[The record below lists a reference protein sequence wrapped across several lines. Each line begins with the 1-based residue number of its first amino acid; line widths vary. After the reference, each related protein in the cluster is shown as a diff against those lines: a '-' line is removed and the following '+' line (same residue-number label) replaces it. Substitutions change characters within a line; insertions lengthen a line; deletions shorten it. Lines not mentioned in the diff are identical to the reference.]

1 MLFRNFFKTKLNA
14 STDYLVIFII
24 INLGVFVMSVISG
37 VSTYRNNLSSNHQS
51 LEREALKAENIIT
64 EAINEHS
71 WQIRSLADKIMKTN
85 DNLVEINHIITSHNK
100 LDSKSNFDQFLNQKD
115 LFWVDKNDNVVIKNK
130 VGILRYPQKISD
142 TYEVFNSRKN
152 SWKLII
158 SEDMPHF
165 QNDYTL
171 ILTSFG
177 VTDENGKY
185 MGSIVS
191 SIDVNLI
198 QDLLIKNLPTSTGNL
213 AILGSHN
220 NHIAFQSNPK
230 EFISDT
236 NFFAYKFNS
245 IDYAKN
251 QSGYINKDLSE
262 QNTKY
267 SYYKKLPN
275 YPFTILAGYDHKLYQ
290 SQLLRLLLKT
300 IYPNIL
306 IGSIFLIILF
316 LFYKRTIKPVRKLS
330 EIAKK
335 IGSNDSFDDKF
346 PRKINSP
353 EIYELT
359 KALLR
364 IKHQRI
370 KLEKSNYEIT
380 TTKNQLEEAIEVIK
394 RSDLAQVDIIK
405 QIRKEIFK
413 NTDKVLKVINMMK
426 YNLRTHYTSESK
438 INLFLTESIEQEI
451 INITNFATDE
461 LNKEYVDIYH
471 IIDRVV
477 LSQGKEIEIRKIKL
491 SVIYN
496 KKLPKKVFVDQIR
509 LIQIL
514 SGILSKT
521 IRLLTEND
529 EIKIYVK
536 ISSKNKERNLSIK
549 IQDNGVGIG
558 FKEHIKD
565 MEKYGKKEENAIN
578 GIDIGIDTIEELV
591 NLHHGEIF
599 YNNKIHN
606 GSSTT
611 VIMPYAKKIKKSKPL
626 PPTTRKIT
634 NNIIQFPARN
644 RNA

>member
-14 STDYLVIFII
+14 STDYLIIFII
-24 INLGVFVMSVISG
+24 INLGVFVMSVTSG
-37 VSTYRNNLSSNHQS
+37 VSTYRNNLFSNHQS
-51 LEREALKAENIIT
+51 LEKEALMAENIIT

-71 WQIRSLADKIMKTN
+71 WQIRSLADKIMKTD
-85 DNLVEINHIITSHNK
+85 DNLAKINQIITSHNK

-130 VGILRYPQKISD
+130 VGILSYPQKIDD

-158 SEDMPHF
+158 SEDLPHF
-165 QNDYTL
+165 QNDYNL

-185 MGSIVS
+185 MGSIIS

-198 QDLLIKNLPTSTGNL
+198 QDLLIRNLPTSTGNL
-213 AILGSHN
+213 AILSSHN
-220 NHIAFQSNPK
+220 NHIAFQSNPEK
-230 EFISDT
+230 FVSDV
-236 NFFAYKFNS
+236 NFFAYKLNY
-245 IDYAKN
+245 IDSAKN

-262 QNTKY
+262 QNTRY

-275 YPFTILAGYDHKLYQ
+275 YPFTILVGYDHKLYQ

-306 IGSIFLIILF
+306 IGSIFLIMLF
-316 LFYKRTIKPVRKLS
+316 LFYKRTIKPVRDLS

-364 IKHQRI
+364 IKYQRI
-370 KLEKSNYEIT
+370 KLEKSNQKIT
-380 TTKNQLEEAIEVIK
+380 TTKDQLEEAIEVIK
-394 RSDLAQVDIIK
+394 RSDLAQIEIIK

-413 NTDKVLKVINMMK
+413 NTGKVLKVINMMK
-426 YNLRTHYTSESK
+426 YNLETHVTSESK
-438 INLFLTESIEQEI
+438 INLFLAKSIEQEI

-471 IIDRVV
+471 IVDRVV
-477 LSQGKEIEIRKIKL
+477 LSQEKEIKIRKIKL
-491 SVIYN
+491 DVSCD

-514 SGILSKT
+514 SGILNKT
-521 IRLLTEND
+521 VKLLAEGN
-529 EIKIYVK
+529 EIKISVR
-536 ISSKNKERNLSIK
+536 IAVKNKERNLAIK

-565 MEKYGKKEENAIN
+565 MEKYGKKEENAVN
-578 GIDIGIDTIEELV
+578 GIDIGIDTIEELID
-591 NLHHGEIF
+591 LHHGEIF
-599 YNNKIHN
+599 YDNKIHQ

-611 VIMPYAKKIKKSKPL
+611 IIIPYTKKVKKTKPL
-626 PPTTRKIT
+626 PSINKKTA
-634 NNIIQFPARN
+634 NNIIQFPVKIRDV
-644 RNA
+644 

>member
-1 MLFRNFFKTKLNA
+1 MLFRNFLKTKINA

-24 INLGVFVMSVISG
+24 INLGVFVMSVTSG
-37 VSTYRNNLSSNHQS
+37 ISTYRNNLSSNHQS
-51 LEREALKAENIIT
+51 LEKEALKAENIIT
-64 EAINEHS
+64 EAINEHA

-85 DNLVEINHIITSHNK
+85 NSLAKINQIITSHNK

-130 VGILRYPQKISD
+130 VGILSYPQKIAD

-158 SEDMPHF
+158 SEDLPHF
-165 QNDYTL
+165 QNDYNL

-198 QDLLIKNLPTSTGNL
+198 QDLLIKNLPTDTGNL
-213 AILGSHN
+213 AILSSRN
-220 NHIAFQSNPK
+220 KHIAFQSNPE
-230 EFISDT
+230 EFVSDA
-236 NFFAYKFNS
+236 NFFAYKLND

-251 QSGYINKDLSE
+251 QSGYINQDLSE
-262 QNTKY
+262 QNTRY

-275 YPFTILAGYDHKLYQ
+275 YPFTILAGYDHKIYQ

-306 IGSIFLIILF
+306 IGSIFLIMLF
-316 LFYKRTIKPVRKLS
+316 LFYKRTIKPVRDLS

-359 KALLR
+359 RALLR
-364 IKHQRI
+364 IKYQRI
-370 KLEKSNYEIT
+370 KLEKSNQKIT
-380 TTKNQLEEAIEVIK
+380 TTKDQLEEAIEVIK
-394 RSDLAQVDIIK
+394 RSDLAQIEIIK

-413 NTDKVLKVINMMK
+413 NTGKVLKVINMMK
-426 YNLRTHYTSESK
+426 YNLETHVTSESK
-438 INLFLTESIEQEI
+438 INLFLAKSIEQEI

-471 IIDRVV
+471 IVDRVV
-477 LSQGKEIEIRKIKL
+477 LSQEKEIKIRKIKL
-491 SVIYN
+491 DVSCD

-514 SGILSKT
+514 SGILNKT
-521 IRLLTEND
+521 VKLLAEGD
-529 EIKIYVK
+529 KIKISVR
-536 ISSKNKERNLSIK
+536 IAIRNKERNLAIK

-565 MEKYGKKEENAIN
+565 MEKYGKKEENAVN
-578 GIDIGIDTIEELV
+578 GIDIGIDTIEELID
-591 NLHHGEIF
+591 LHHGEIF
-599 YNNKIHN
+599 YDNKIHQ

-611 VIMPYAKKIKKSKPL
+611 IIIPYTKKVKKTKPL
-626 PPTTRKIT
+626 PSINKKSA
-634 NNIIQFPARN
+634 NNIIQFPVRI
-644 RNA
+644 RDV

>member
-1 MLFRNFFKTKLNA
+1 MLFRNFLKTKINA

-24 INLGVFVMSVISG
+24 INLGVFVMSVTSG
-37 VSTYRNNLSSNHQS
+37 ISTYRNNLSSNHQS
-51 LEREALKAENIIT
+51 LEKEALKAENIIT
-64 EAINEHS
+64 EAINEHA

-85 DNLVEINHIITSHNK
+85 NNLAKINQIITSHNK

-130 VGILRYPQKISD
+130 VGILSYPQKIAD

-158 SEDMPHF
+158 SEDLPHF
-165 QNDYTL
+165 QNDYNL

-198 QDLLIKNLPTSTGNL
+198 QDLLIKNLPTDTGNL
-213 AILGSHN
+213 AILSSRN
-220 NHIAFQSNPK
+220 KHIAFQSNPE
-230 EFISDT
+230 EFVLDA
-236 NFFAYKFNS
+236 NFFAYKLND

-251 QSGYINKDLSE
+251 QNGYINQDLSE
-262 QNTKY
+262 RNTRY

-275 YPFTILAGYDHKLYQ
+275 YPFTILAGYDHKIYQ
-290 SQLLRLLLKT
+290 SRLIRLLLKT

-306 IGSIFLIILF
+306 IGSIFLIMLF
-316 LFYKRTIKPVRKLS
+316 LFYKRTIKPVRDLS

-359 KALLR
+359 RALLR
-364 IKHQRI
+364 IKYQRI
-370 KLEKSNYEIT
+370 KLEKSNQKIT
-380 TTKNQLEEAIEVIK
+380 TTKDQLEEAIEVIK
-394 RSDLAQVDIIK
+394 RSDLAQIEIIK

-413 NTDKVLKVINMMK
+413 NTGKVLKVINMMK
-426 YNLRTHYTSESK
+426 YNLETHVTSESK
-438 INLFLTESIEQEI
+438 INLFLAKSIEQEI

-471 IIDRVV
+471 IVDRVV
-477 LSQGKEIEIRKIKL
+477 LSQEKEIKIRKIKL
-491 SVIYN
+491 DVSCD

-514 SGILSKT
+514 SGILNKT
-521 IRLLTEND
+521 VKLLAEGD
-529 EIKIYVK
+529 KIKISVR
-536 ISSKNKERNLSIK
+536 IAIRNKERNLAIK

-565 MEKYGKKEENAIN
+565 MEKYGKKEENAVN
-578 GIDIGIDTIEELV
+578 GIDIGIDTIEELID
-591 NLHHGEIF
+591 LHHGEIF
-599 YNNKIHN
+599 YDNKIHQ

-611 VIMPYAKKIKKSKPL
+611 IIIPYTKKVKKTKPL
-626 PPTTRKIT
+626 PSINRKSA
-634 NNIIQFPARN
+634 NNIIQFPVRI
-644 RNA
+644 RDV

>member
-24 INLGVFVMSVISG
+24 INLGVFVMSVTSG

-51 LEREALKAENIIT
+51 LEKEALRAENIIT

-71 WQIRSLADKIMKTN
+71 WQIRSLADKIMKT
-85 DNLVEINHIITSHNK
+85 DNNLAKINQIITSHNK

-130 VGILRYPQKISD
+130 VGILSYPQKIAD

-158 SEDMPHF
+158 SEDLPHF
-165 QNDYTL
+165 QNDYNL

-213 AILGSHN
+213 AILSSHN
-220 NHIAFQSNPK
+220 NHIAFQSNPN
-230 EFISDT
+230 EFVSDA
-236 NFFAYKFNS
+236 NFFAYKLNN

-251 QSGYINKDLSE
+251 QSGYINQDLSE
-262 QNTKY
+262 QNTRY

-306 IGSIFLIILF
+306 IGSIFLIMLF
-316 LFYKRTIKPVRKLS
+316 LFYKRTIKPVRDLS

-364 IKHQRI
+364 IKYQRI
-370 KLEKSNYEIT
+370 KLEKSNQKIT
-380 TTKNQLEEAIEVIK
+380 TTKDQLEEAIEVIK
-394 RSDLAQVDIIK
+394 RSDLAQIEIIK

-413 NTDKVLKVINMMK
+413 NTGKVLKVINMMK
-426 YNLRTHYTSESK
+426 YNLETHVTSESK
-438 INLFLTESIEQEI
+438 INLFLAKSIEQEI

-471 IIDRVV
+471 IVDRVV
-477 LSQGKEIEIRKIKL
+477 LSQEKEIKIRKIKL
-491 SVIYN
+491 DVSCD

-514 SGILSKT
+514 SGILNKT
-521 IRLLTEND
+521 VKLLAEGD
-529 EIKIYVK
+529 KIKISVR
-536 ISSKNKERNLSIK
+536 IAIRNKERNLAIK

-565 MEKYGKKEENAIN
+565 MEKYGKKEENAVN
-578 GIDIGIDTIEELV
+578 GIDIGIDTIEELID
-591 NLHHGEIF
+591 LHHGEIF
-599 YNNKIHN
+599 YDNKIHQ

-611 VIMPYAKKIKKSKPL
+611 IIIPYTKKVKKTKPL
-626 PPTTRKIT
+626 PSINKKSA
-634 NNIIQFPARN
+634 NNIIQFPVRI
-644 RNA
+644 RDV

>member
-14 STDYLVIFII
+14 STDYLIIFII
-24 INLGVFVMSVISG
+24 INLGVFVMSVASG

-51 LEREALKAENIIT
+51 LEKEALKAENIIT

-71 WQIRSLADKIMKTN
+71 WQIRSLANKIMKTN
-85 DNLVEINHIITSHNK
+85 DNLVEINQIITSHNK

-130 VGILRYPQKISD
+130 VGILSYPQKIAD

-158 SEDMPHF
+158 SEDLPHF
-165 QNDYTL
+165 QNDYNL

-198 QDLLIKNLPTSTGNL
+198 QDLLIKNLPTNTGNL
-213 AILGSHN
+213 AILSSHN
-220 NHIAFQSNPK
+220 NHIAFQSNPE
-230 EFISDT
+230 EFVSDA
-236 NFFAYKFNS
+236 NFFAYKLND

-251 QSGYINKDLSE
+251 QSGYINQNLSE
-262 QNTKY
+262 QNTRY

-275 YPFTILAGYDHKLYQ
+275 YPFTILAGYDHKLYW

-306 IGSIFLIILF
+306 IGSIFLIMLF
-316 LFYKRTIKPVRKLS
+316 LFYKRTIKPVRELS

-335 IGSNDSFDDKF
+335 IGSNNSFDDKF

-353 EIYELT
+353 EILELT

-370 KLEKSNYEIT
+370 KLEKSNHKIT
-380 TTKNQLEEAIEVIK
+380 TTKDQLEESIEVIK
-394 RSDLAQVDIIK
+394 RSDLAQIEIIK

-413 NTDKVLKVINMMK
+413 NTGKVLKVINMMK
-426 YNLRTHYTSESK
+426 YNLETHVTSESK
-438 INLFLTESIEQEI
+438 INLFLAKSIEQEI

-471 IIDRVV
+471 IVDRVV
-477 LSQGKEIEIRKIKL
+477 LSQEKEVKIRKIRL
-491 SVIYN
+491 DVSCD

-514 SGILSKT
+514 SGILNKT
-521 IRLLTEND
+521 VKLLAEGD
-529 EIKIYVK
+529 EIKISVR
-536 ISSKNKERNLSIK
+536 IAVRNKERNLTIK

-565 MEKYGKKEENAIN
+565 MEKYGKKEENAVN
-578 GIDIGIDTIEELV
+578 GIDIGIDTIEELID
-591 NLHHGEIF
+591 LHHGEIF
-599 YNNKIHN
+599 YDNKIHQ

-611 VIMPYAKKIKKSKPL
+611 IIIPYTKKVKKTKPL
-626 PPTTRKIT
+626 PSINKKPA
-634 NNIIQFPARN
+634 NNIIQFPVRI
-644 RNA
+644 RDV